1 MILYHYSVDSYKDG
15 GELLNDFNKLRRFA
29 EPFVFA
35 LEKGEDC
42 FWSTFLSAMYYSRE
56 LCALGLRKRENYVK
70 DSVEGVFEY
79 VRRHEFGERAVS
91 RVGCVYYCKT
101 ADEAV
106 KYLRDDCLD
115 SGDFTTE
122 QVKLLEVETDGSR
135 VFSYDQYFFNEAERV
150 MEDERSLERVKELAR
165 RYFSGEMSEN
175 PLVEILSDGKNK
187 VLRELEI

>member
-1 MILYHYSVDSYKDG
+1 MSSVRG
-15 GELLNDFNKLRRFA
+15 
-29 EPFVFA
+29 
-35 LEKGEDC
+35 
-42 FWSTFLSAMYYSRE
+42 LSAASD
-56 LCALGLRKRENYVK
+56 A
-70 DSVEGVFEY
+70 FTI
-79 VRRHEFGERAVS
+79 
-91 RVGCVYYCKT
+91 CKT

-115 SGDFTTE
+115 SGDFTRE

>member
-1 MILYHYSVDSYKDG
+1 MILY
-15 GELLNDFNKLRRFA
+15 DFNKLRRFA

-42 FWSTFLSAMYYSRE
+42 FWSTFFSAMYYSRE

-115 SGDFTTE
+115 SGDFTRE
-122 QVKLLEVETDGSR
+122 Q
-135 VFSYDQYFFNEAERV
+135 
-150 MEDERSLERVKELAR
+150 ERVKELAR